1 MRLKRIFSLQTA
13 IEKVEQNM
21 DTSGLS
27 LPQPA
32 AWTKRLVFVILLGL
46 TAAGTWSVLARVD
59 VVIAAQGKLEPLS
72 QSQAVQSRI
81 GGVVKA
87 VAVREGQRVK
97 QGQLLLQLDK
107 AELQNQMQTLLVQRE
122 QLLTEMA
129 VLRQATQGVS
139 ASALIQ
145 SGANISPELL
155 NRVETRSLLVAQISG
170 NPSGLSPAQFQR
182 YSLFQQQQEDRIA
195 INNLQGST
203 LQAQVAATES
213 QLAQTEFQRDV
224 EQKLMSQLQPLMEQG
239 AISRTEFLKRVVDIN
254 GLQSQANQSDL
265 QRSQLQLN
273 QIQAQVQTRQQIGA
287 DYQSLQSQLAA
298 LDAEFDATIKNN
310 QRQLVQVVSQLNQV
324 QLGLK
329 DQDLHAPAD
338 GVVFNLGPKLPG
350 VVAQPG
356 QVLLQVVPSETL
368 TARVQVANIDIAN
381 IRQGM
386 PVDVRID
393 AYPFTEF
400 GAVKG
405 TVSQISNE
413 AMKSEQPGGPPAFPV
428 EVQIDQQFLTNRAK
442 PLTLTPGMTLV
453 ANIKVRSRAPISYV
467 ADELI
472 RAFDGMQSIR

>member
-1 MRLKRIFSLQTA
+1 MRLNRLFSWQTA
-13 IEKVEQNM
+13 IDKVEHNM
-21 DTSGLS
+21 GTGGLS

-72 QSQAVQSRI
+72 QSQAVQSKV
-81 GGVVKA
+81 GGVVTT

-97 QGQLLLQLDK
+97 QGDLLLQLDK
-107 AELQNQMQTLLVQRE
+107 AELRNQLQSLLVQ
-122 QLLTEMA
+122 QDLMVTEVA
-129 VLRQATQGVS
+129 VLQQASQGAS

-145 SGANISPELL
+145 SGAKISPELL

-170 NPSGLSPAQFQR
+170 DPSGLSPEQFQR
-182 YSLFQQQQEDRIA
+182 YNLFQQQMQDRLA
-195 INNLQGST
+195 INELQGSS

-224 EQKLMSQLQPLMEQG
+224 EQKLVSQLQPLLEQG
-239 AISRTEFLKRVVDIN
+239 AISRTEFLQRVVGIN
-254 GLQSQANQSDL
+254 ALQSQANQGDL

-273 QIQAQVQTRQQIGA
+273 QIQTQVQTRQQISA
-287 DYQSLQSQLAA
+287 DYQNLQSQLAA

-310 QRQLVQVVSQLNQV
+310 QQQLIQIASQINQIQLN
-324 QLGLK
+324 LK

-350 VVAQPG
+350 MVAQPG

-368 TARVQVANIDIAN
+368 TARVQVANTDIAN

-400 GAVKG
+400 GAVQG
-405 TVSQISNE
+405 TVSQIGNE
-413 AMKSEQPGGPPAFPV
+413 AVRNEQTAGQAVFPV
-428 EVQIDQQFLTNRAK
+428 EVQIDQQFLSSRAK
-442 PLTLTPGMTLV
+442 PLTLTPGMTLI

>member
-1 MRLKRIFSLQTA
+1 MRLKQLFSLQTA

-21 DTSGLS
+21 ELGGLN

-32 AWTKRLVFVILLGL
+32 AWTKRLIFVILLGL
-46 TAAGTWSVLARVD
+46 TAAGTWSVVARVD
-59 VVIAAQGKLEPLS
+59 VVVAAQGKLEPLS
-72 QSQAVQSRI
+72 QSQAVQSKI
-81 GGVVKA
+81 GGVVKV

-107 AELQNQMQTLLVQRE
+107 AELQNQLQTLLVQRE
-122 QLLTEMA
+122 QFLTEMA

-145 SGANISPELL
+145 SGANISPELI

-170 NPSGLSPAQFQR
+170 DPSSLSPEQLQR
-182 YSLFQQQQEDRIA
+182 YNLFQQQLQDRLA
-195 INNLQGST
+195 INDLQGSS
-203 LQAQVAATES
+203 LQAQVASTES
-213 QLAQTEFQRDV
+213 QLSQTEFQRDV
-224 EQKLMSQLQPLMEQG
+224 EQKLVSQLQPLLEQG
-239 AISRTEFLKRVVDIN
+239 AISRTDFLKRVIDVN
-254 GLQSQANQSDL
+254 ALQSQANQGDL
-265 QRSQLQLN
+265 QKNQLQLN
-273 QIQAQVQTRQQIGA
+273 QVQAQVQTRQQIGA
-287 DYQSLQSQLAA
+287 DYQNLQSQLAA

-310 QRQLVQVVSQLNQV
+310 QRQLIQVTSQLNQI
-324 QLGLK
+324 QLNLK
-329 DQDLHAPAD
+329 DQDIHAPAD
-338 GVVFNLGPKLPG
+338 GIVFNLGPKLPG
-350 VVAQPG
+350 MVAQPG
-356 QVLLQVVPSETL
+356 QVLLQVVPSENL

-405 TVSQISNE
+405 TVSQIGNE
-413 AMKSEQPGGPPAFPV
+413 VMKSEQTPGPGGFPV
-428 EVQIDQQFLTNRAK
+428 EVQIDQQFLANRSK
-442 PLTLTPGMTLV
+442 PLTLTPGMTLI

>member
-1 MRLKRIFSLQTA
+1 MRLHRLLSWQTA

-21 DTSGLS
+21 DMGGLS

-32 AWTKRLVFVILLGL
+32 AWTKRLIFVILLGL
-46 TAAGTWSVLARVD
+46 TAAGTWSVVARVD
-59 VVIAAQGKLEPLS
+59 VVVAAQGKLEPLS
-72 QSQAVQSRI
+72 QSQAVQSKI
-81 GGVVKA
+81 GGVVTA

-107 AELQNQMQTLLVQRE
+107 AELQNQFQSLLVQRE

-145 SGANISPELL
+145 SGANISPELI
-155 NRVETRSLLVAQISG
+155 NRVEARSLLVAQISG
-170 NPSGLSPAQFQR
+170 DPSGLSPEQFQR
-182 YSLFQQQQEDRIA
+182 YSLFQQQLQDRLA
-195 INNLQGST
+195 INDLQGSS

-213 QLAQTEFQRDV
+213 QLSQTEFQRDV
-224 EQKLMSQLQPLMEQG
+224 EQKLVSQLQPLLEQG
-239 AISRTEFLKRVVDIN
+239 AISRTDFLKRVIDVN
-254 GLQSQANQSDL
+254 ALQSQANQGSL
-265 QRSQLQLN
+265 QKSQLQLN

-287 DYQSLQSQLAA
+287 DYQNLQGQLAA
-298 LDAEFDATIKNN
+298 LDADFDATIKNN
-310 QRQLVQVVSQLNQV
+310 QRQLVQVVSQINQIQLN
-324 QLGLK
+324 LK
-329 DQDLHAPAD
+329 DQDLHAPTD

-350 VVAQPG
+350 MVAQPG

-368 TARVQVANIDIAN
+368 TARVQVANTDIAN

-405 TVSQISNE
+405 TVSQIGNE
-413 AMKSEQPGGPPAFPV
+413 AIKNEQTPGPAAFPV
-428 EVQIDQQFLTNRAK
+428 EVQIDQQFLSSRAK
-442 PLTLTPGMTLV
+442 PLTLTPGMTLI